1 MIQRPYSTMHRTL
14 KGLAAAALATSTAW
28 TVAPPAQAEVVVQFG
43 GDASRIIDGDTAWE
57 NQIGADQ
64 IIQWNGVN
72 PDTVSLPNSDPSKF
86 GASGTLVGGTTGS
99 SLTSLGAENLVLT
112 TVSVNSDTTEA
123 GFPVLGATGSPNV
136 LGVNS
141 GSGEDGAKFNQGALG
156 FVESWTFEFNQPV
169 IVRAMIGAAMDFD
182 GERFGLDVEGVGN
195 VADWRRTG
203 VLVGPTGSSV
213 EQVAFAPTAKR
224 FVMTF
229 PTDANAIKVEAGTD
243 LTISGLQGN
252 VGLHGFVVEVVPEP
266 GSLAL
271 LSLGGL
277 LLVGRRRHV

>member
-1 MIQRPYSTMHRTL
+1 MTR
-14 KGLAAAALATSTAW
+14 LAFLMTRRGIAALAVAALSLGVVSTA
-28 TVAPPAQAEVVVQFG
+28 QAGVVVQFG
-43 GDASRIIDGDTAWE
+43 GDASRVNAPVDTDWDS
-57 NQIGADQ
+57 QIGADQ

-72 PDTVSLPNSDPSKF
+72 SDGGSF

-112 TVSVNSDTTEA
+112 TVSLGSDTTEP
-123 GFPVLGATGSPNV
+123 GFPSLAAGGSPNV

-141 GSGEDGAKFNQGALG
+141 GGNDDAQKFNVGLN
-156 FVESWTFEFNQPV
+156 ESWTFEFNKPV

-195 VADWRRTG
+195 VVDWRRTG

-213 EQVAFAPTAKR
+213 AAATFAPTANR
-224 FVMTF
+224 YVLTL
-229 PTDANAIKVEAGTD
+229 PTDANAIEVAAGTD

-252 VGLHGFVVEVVPEP
+252 IGLQGLVVEVVPEP
-266 GSLAL
+266 GSLVLA
-271 LSLGGL
+271 SLGMGL
-277 LLVGRRRHV
+277 LALRRRPWAR